1 LEKTFQE
8 FTIDGFLHHPIIRTW
23 LLRLIIPAVIF
34 FSIFIGYFGN
44 QSLLMRVAVLLVG
57 AVGLLL
63 LLRQP
68 ALGLLGVLVGA
79 FFVPFSG
86 PGGFNLAV
94 LGIAGLTGLWLF
106 DSMMRERQITINH
119 TATAIPLF
127 SLIVISVI
135 SFLMGQLAWYPLA
148 QKAPIPA
155 QVGGFLIFI
164 LSACAF
170 LLMANF
176 IREVRWLKMFT
187 WLFVAI
193 GAVYIIGRIVPQ
205 IGYRI
210 NPFFQPGATSNSSI
224 FWVWLLCIPFSQM
237 LLNTHLHK
245 MWRAALGLLVLA
257 VLYVSIIQAYDW
269 KSGFMPPLAGVAAI
283 VALLLRKKVIFFIP
297 VLAVVAYFVS
307 LQAVG
312 TEAYSTLTRIEAW
325 LIVIELAKVSPVF
338 GLGFANYY
346 FYTSLVP
353 ILGWYVSFNSHSQ
366 YVDIFAQTGIAGLLA
381 FFWIFWRIGLLGWQ
395 MKDRTPAGFERAFVY
410 GAVGGAVGTVA
421 AGWFVDWVLPFV
433 YNIGM
438 NGFRGSMLSWLFMGG
453 LVVIHQSNAKKAK
466 DQAVTRT
473 AEEEI

>member
-1 LEKTFQE
+1 LVKTFQE
-8 FTIDGFLHHPIIRTW
+8 LTFDDFLHHPIIRTW

-34 FSIFIGYFGN
+34 FSIFIGYSGN
-44 QSLLMRVAVLLVG
+44 QTLLIRIAALLIGV
-57 AVGLLL
+57 VGLLL
-63 LLRQP
+63 VLRQP
-68 ALGLLGVLVGA
+68 ALGLIGVLIGA
-79 FFVPFSG
+79 FFVPFAG

-106 DSMMRERQITINH
+106 DAMIRERQITINH
-119 TATAIPLF
+119 IATAVPLF
-127 SLIVISVI
+127 TLIVISLI
-135 SFLMGQLAWYPLA
+135 SFLIGQLAWYPTA
-148 QKAPIPA
+148 QQAPITA
-155 QVGGFLIFI
+155 QVGGFVIFV

-170 LLMANF
+170 LLMANY
-176 IREVRWLKMFT
+176 IRDLRWLKIFT

-193 GAVYIIGRIVPQ
+193 GAVYIIGRVVPQ
-205 IGYRI
+205 LGYRI
-210 NPFFQPGATSNSSI
+210 NPFFQSGATSNNSI

-245 MWRAALGLLVLA
+245 VWRAALGLLVVM
-257 VLYVSIIQAYDW
+257 VLYVAIVQAYDW

-283 VALLLRKKVIFFIP
+283 IALLLRKKVVFFIP
-297 VLAVVAYFVS
+297 VLAVVAYFAS
-307 LQAVG
+307 IQAVG
-312 TEAYSTLTRIEAW
+312 TEEYSTLTRVEAW
-325 LIVIELAKVSPVF
+325 LIVINLTMISPIF

-366 YVDIFAQTGIAGLLA
+366 YVDIFAQTGIAGLVC

-395 MKDRTPAGFERAFVY
+395 LKDRTPAGFERAFVY
-410 GAVGGAVGTVA
+410 GAIGGAVGTVA

-453 LVVIHQSNAKKAK
+453 LVIIHQSIAKRENQQAINP
-466 DQAVTRT
+466 DQSITN
-473 AEEEI
+473 